1 MKKIDIKDLPSNATA
16 YQLDDGRI
24 YRIHMTLITPVSQL
38 ATADYVEVET
48 NGYQIDKS
56 GAFMVDEN
64 QEPIMLPKQRAR
76 IPLAN
81 VRAGT
86 DSVKPGWQVQQPSSG
101 DTFTEEEL
109 KGARKLKKLP
119 ATAEQ
124 GDRVL
129 VDDELYAYGQGLYE
143 SVRMGRLS
151 QITQEPAAPSP
162 LDQAAIDDLIP

>member
-1 MKKIDIKDLPSNATA
+1 MNRIDVKDLPSNATA

-24 YRIHMTLITPVSQL
+24 YRIHMNLITPVSQL

-56 GAFMVDEN
+56 GAFMVDDN
-64 QEPIMLPKQRAR
+64 GEPIMLPKQRAR

-86 DSVKPGWQVQQPSSG
+86 DSVKPGWQVQSLPE
-101 DTFTEEEL
+101 DEAARDEAL

-119 ATAEQ
+119 STAQ
-124 GDRVL
+124 PGDRVM
-129 VDDELYAYGQGLYE
+129 VGDDLYVYGLGLYE
-143 SVRMGRLS
+143 SVRRGRLNS
-151 QITQEPAAPSP
+151 IAPLAQDSSP
-162 LDQAAIDDLIP
+162 LDQKMVEDLIP